1 MILNLFYDLSNI
13 RDKYKNPT
21 GTVDNPFVFKSRL
34 FFQHQKDGT
43 YLRTIDGQEVHYSN
57 LQQVNNAA
65 DALEKLLK
73 GINGISVSIQRR
85 GGA

>member
-1 MILNLFYDLSNI
+1 
-13 RDKYKNPT
+13 
-21 GTVDNPFVFKSRL
+21 
-34 FFQHQKDGT
+34 DGT
-43 YLRTIDGQEVHYSN
+43 YLRTIDGQEVHYSD

-85 GGA
+85 GGSLMLTLIVEVELIVLT